1 MTVTRARSAL
11 GNATKRAKAEG
22 RSPSSDPVVIE
33 RRRELV
39 EAQIREYVLKVV
51 ADAPALTPEQLS
63 RLRSLFQASAQFQ
76 KQAGDAQ
83 GAVR

>member
-1 MTVTRARSAL
+1 MALAHSRSAY
-11 GNATKRAKAEG
+11 GNAVKRAKAEG

-63 RLRSLFQASAQFQ
+63 RLRGLFTASAQVQ
-76 KQAGDAQ
+76 GQAGEGR
-83 GAVR
+83 GALR

>member
-39 EAQIREYVLKVV
+39 EAQIRDYVLKVV
-51 ADAPALTPEQLS
+51 AAAPPLTAEQQA
-63 RLRSLFQASAQFQ
+63 RLRSLFTASAQVQ
-76 KQAGDAQ
+76 EQAGDAQ